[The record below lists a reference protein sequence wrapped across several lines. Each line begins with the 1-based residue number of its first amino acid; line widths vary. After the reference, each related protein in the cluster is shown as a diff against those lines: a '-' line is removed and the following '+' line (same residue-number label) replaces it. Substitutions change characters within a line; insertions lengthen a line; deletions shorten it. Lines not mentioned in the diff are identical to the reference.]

1 MKPFVIPLNFRHEHR
16 LIRKSRVP
24 RSIEIPV
31 FLIRCELK
39 NRMFYKHLNDV
50 GLNGCD
56 LESFLDDLIL
66 VTLRMWDATD
76 VTGDFYF
83 DLIEKGSSTLTV
95 NDAEITKRALNIYYA
110 LVKYR
115 EQKRIGLNV
124 EPVVRTANRKHPTKP
139 SLRKK
144 VVA

>member
-1 MKPFVIPLNFRHEHR
+1 MKAFVIPLNFRHAHR

-66 VTLRMWDATD
+66 ITLRMWDATD

-83 DLIEKGSSTLTV
+83 DMIEKGSSTLTV
-95 NDAEITKRALNIYYA
+95 NDAEITKRALNIYHA

-115 EQKRIGLNV
+115 DRKRIGLDV
-124 EPVVRTANRKHPTKP
+124 EPIAPTSNRKPSTKSP
-139 SLRKK
+139 RSKK
-144 VVA
+144 ALA